1 MSPESVGGLRLDTM
15 ILTDLETAASLP
27 KRNRL
32 SFIVLL
38 LLSGLNAFN
47 DNILKMLL
55 VGLAP
60 KVAEGS
66 LGRDIGLWLGA
77 IILMPYILFAPL
89 AGYLSDRYSK
99 RAVILAMLVMQSVIL
114 LGAGVVFRAAL
125 GSESVL
131 LALGLFFLLAL
142 QSTIFSPAK
151 MGLLKELGGSKRIGM
166 MSGWL
171 QMATMVGILGG
182 LSLGGPWFDA
192 LFEGGA
198 TPWEAAATPVWI
210 LFGSSM
216 VALALGY
223 MIQPTPA
230 FGEVRFKV
238 GVLWEHFTNLRETL
252 VQKGMGSA
260 FLGVAVYW
268 FVASMAAAM
277 FVDAGLLLYPD
288 REDPGAAT
296 AASFMTLMVG
306 VGTALGSLVVAA
318 VCRRKVQLGVVPIGA
333 LGMAMALIGAGLW
346 APAMGAYEIC
356 LVALGLCSAVFM
368 VPVQA
373 VIQDMAD
380 PTKRGRVL
388 SSMNLMNSV
397 AGVAG
402 VLVLF
407 GLKGGLGLSL
417 RWQFWLLALLML
429 AAAFISG
436 KLLPRQLI
444 RFVGRALIRSSYRL
458 RTFNEERVPA
468 TGGVL
473 MLPNHISYM
482 DALILSTAFRRPV
495 RFVIWEPL
503 YKIKQVTWL
512 LKLFGTVPI
521 SPERAKD
528 AVRSVVEALKAG
540 ELVCM
545 FPEGQLTRHGMLNE
559 MQRGFELMAR
569 KAGVPVLPVHEEGMW
584 GSIYSFEG
592 GSCLD
597 KRPRRLRAPVTVW
610 VGEPRAAR
618 EATQE
623 WLRESLMRLSND
635 AFLARAVFRS
645 GEESTWPILA
655 NAQRLADVVWHAA
668 DEGIWVVDASDR
680 VVTESVRA
688 YAQWRRGVKL
698 RLRYG
703 YAGGDAGKWVPVG
716 SPEALQKARGTG
728 DWGGLEVARVVCIQ
742 TVRAEAPVADLGVP
756 IFSAW
761 ITEQEGAWVGL
772 CVPDPAM
779 AEGHEGEQ
787 LGQREGSVGR
797 LLPGWAC
804 RAVESGV
811 VVSGWHPGAKGEI
824 ALPGLILDADGF
836 LMPMDGGKNPLPP
849 S

>member
-1 MSPESVGGLRLDTM
+1 MSFENMGGLSFDTM
-15 ILTDLETAASLP
+15 TPTDLESAAPLP

-32 SFIVLL
+32 SFFVLL
-38 LLSGLNAFN
+38 LLTGLNAFN

-77 IILMPYILFAPL
+77 IILIPYILFAPL
-89 AGYLSDRYSK
+89 AGYLSDRFSK
-99 RAVILAMLVMQSVIL
+99 RGVIIAMLMMQSLVL
-114 LGAGVVFRAAL
+114 LAAGAVFKAAL
-125 GSESVL
+125 GEQSVL
-131 LALGLFFLLAL
+131 MALGLFFLLAL

-151 MGLLKELGGSKRIGM
+151 MGVLKELGGSRRIGM

-171 QMATMVGILGG
+171 QMATMAGILGG
-182 LSLGGPWFDA
+182 LSLGGPWFDS
-192 LFEGGA
+192 LFERGA
-198 TPWEAAATPVWI
+198 SPWEAAATPAWI
-210 LFGSSM
+210 LFGSSL
-216 VALALGY
+216 VALGLGFLV
-223 MIQPTPA
+223 QQTPT
-230 FGEVRFKV
+230 FSETRFRV

-252 VQKGMGSA
+252 KQKGMGSA

-268 FVASMAAAM
+268 FVGSMAAAM
-277 FVDAGLLLYPD
+277 FVDAGLLLHPN

-296 AASFMTLMVG
+296 AASVMTLMVG
-306 VGTALGSLVVAA
+306 LGTAAGSVVVAML
-318 VCRRKVQLGVVPIGA
+318 CRRKVQLGVVPLGA
-333 LGMAMALIGAGLW
+333 LGMALALVGAGYW
-346 APAMGAYEIC
+346 APDMGAYE
-356 LVALGLCSAVFM
+356 LSLMALGLCSAVYM

-373 VIQDMAD
+373 SIQDMAD
-380 PTKRGRVL
+380 PGRRGRVL

-402 VLVLF
+402 VVALF
-407 GLKGGLGLSL
+407 ALKGALGLSL

-429 AAAFISG
+429 VAAVYGG
-436 KLLPRQLI
+436 KLLPRHLI
-444 RFVGRALIRSSYRL
+444 RFVGRALIRFFYRL
-458 RTFNEERVPA
+458 RTIDEARVPEK
-468 TGGVL
+468 GGVL

-597 KRPRRLRAPVTVW
+597 KRPRRLRAAVSVW
-610 VGEPRAAR
+610 VGEPKAPR

-623 WLRESLMRLSND
+623 WLRESLMKLSND
-635 AFLARAVFRS
+635 AFLARAVFRP
-645 GEESTWPILA
+645 GEEDGWPILA

-668 DEGIWVVDASDR
+668 DEGLWVVDAADR
-680 VVTESVRA
+680 VLVESVHLHA
-688 YAQWRRGVKL
+688 KWRRGVKL
-698 RLRYG
+698 RMRFG
-703 YAGGDAGKWVPVG
+703 SEGGDDGKWVPIG
-716 SPEALQKARGTG
+716 SSEALQKARGAG
-728 DWGGLEVARVVCIQ
+728 DWGGVNVTRVVC
-742 TVRAEAPVADLGVP
+742 VHSDLSSLPVADFGVP
-756 IFSAW
+756 VYSAW
-761 ITEQEGAWVGL
+761 ITAEEGAWVGL
-772 CVPDPAM
+772 CVPDPKM

-787 LGQREGSVGR
+787 LGQREGSAGR

-804 RAVESGV
+804 HSAETGVE
-811 VVSGWHPGAKGEI
+811 VSGWHPAFRGV
-824 ALPGLILDADGF
+824 LQVPGLTLDADGF
-836 LMPMDGGKNPLPP
+836 LMPSGGGKNPLPH

>member
-15 ILTDLETAASLP
+15 TLTDLESSASLP
-27 KRNRL
+27 KRNRI

-38 LLSGLNAFN
+38 LLTGLNAFN

-77 IILMPYILFAPL
+77 IILIPYVLFAPL
-89 AGYLSDRYSK
+89 AGFLSDRYSK
-99 RAVILAMLVMQSVIL
+99 RAVILAMLVMQSLIL
-114 LGAGVVFRAAL
+114 LGAGVVFKAAL
-125 GSESVL
+125 GPESVL

-151 MGLLKELGGSKRIGM
+151 MGVLKELGGSKRIGM

-192 LFEGGA
+192 LFERGA

-210 LFGSSM
+210 LFGSSL
-216 VALALGY
+216 LALGLGFV
-223 MIQPTPA
+223 IQPTPA
-230 FGEVRFKV
+230 YAEVRFKP
-238 GVLWEHFTNLRETL
+238 GVLWEHFVNLRGTL
-252 VQKGMGSA
+252 VQKGMGNA

-268 FVASMAAAM
+268 FVASMVAAM
-277 FVDAGLLLYPD
+277 FVDAGLLLYPN
-288 REDPGAAT
+288 REEAGAAT
-296 AASFMTLMVG
+296 AASFMTMMVG
-306 VGTALGSLVVAA
+306 LGTAAGSLVVAA
-318 VCRRKVQLGVVPIGA
+318 VCRRKVQLGVVPLGA
-333 LGMAMALIGAGLW
+333 LGMALALIGAGLW
-346 APAMGAYEIC
+346 SPAMRAYEIC
-356 LVALGLCSAVFM
+356 LIALGLCSAVYM

-380 PTKRGRVL
+380 PAKRGRVL

-397 AGVAG
+397 AGVVG

-407 GLKGGLGLSL
+407 GLKGVLGLSL
-417 RWQFWLLALLML
+417 QWQFWLLALLML
-429 AAAFISG
+429 GTAFISG

-444 RFVGRALIRSSYRL
+444 RFVGRALIRFSYRL

-610 VGEPRAAR
+610 VGEPRAPR

-623 WLRESLMRLSND
+623 WLRESLMKLSND
-635 AFLARAVFRS
+635 AFLARAVFRKS
-645 GEESTWPILA
+645 APSTWPILA
-655 NAQRLADVVWHAA
+655 NAQRLADVVWHRA
-668 DEGIWVVDASDR
+668 DEGLWVLEAADS
-680 VVTESVRA
+680 VVAESVRA
-688 YAQWRRGVKL
+688 YAEWRRGVKL
-698 RLRYG
+698 RIRYG
-703 YAGGDAGKWVPVG
+703 NSGEADGKWVAVG
-716 SPEALQKARGTG
+716 SSTALEKARGTG
-728 DWGGLEVARVVCIQ
+728 DWGGLEVTRGVCVN
-742 TVRAEAPVADLGVP
+742 TAWVEPSTEDLGVP
-756 IFSAW
+756 VYSAW
-761 ITEQEGAWVGL
+761 ITAKEGAWVGL

-787 LGQREGSVGR
+787 VGQREGSLGR

-804 RAVESGV
+804 RTVDTGL
-811 VVSGWHPGAKGEI
+811 VVSGWHPGASGEI
-824 ALPGLILDADGF
+824 ELSGMILDPDGF
-836 LMPMDGGKNPLPP
+836 LMPMDRGKNPLPP